1 MLPVFTTVPL
11 TVTSPV
17 PVMSFA
23 FVPPVKSIAPVFS
36 IPLTEETRFA
46 FVVRLPLFT
55 MLPWLIMP
63 VLAVVP
69 CSSRSPFPV
78 ILLELSPLVR
88 ISFPLLVISAETISA
103 SVVNVETTTIP
114 DWAILPVLV
123 TSPFMAMVPVPV
135 MSFALA
141 PPVNSTVPLLSIAAA
156 VRADASLV
164 SVPAFTILPVAVIVP
179 TFTMLPVL
187 FTSPAAVIAPALL
200 NMPVLFTSFCAI
212 EPVLLIFPLR
222 LRSPAPVMSL
232 AFTPPSRFST
242 PAFAMPAAVT
252 RSEALLV
259 SSPLTVI
266 VFCSMLPL
274 FTTVPLTVTSPVP
287 VMSFAFVPP
296 VKSIAPVF
304 SIPLTEETRFA
315 FVVRL
320 PLFTMLPWLIMPV
333 LAVVPCSSRSPFPVI
348 LLELS
353 PLVRISFPL
362 LVISAE
368 TISASVVNVETTTI
382 PDWAI
387 LPVLV
392 TSPFMA
398 MVPVPVMSFALAPPV
413 NSTVPLLSIAAAVR
427 ADASLVS
434 VPAFTI
440 LPVAV
445 IVPTFTTLPVL
456 FTSPAAVIAPALL
469 NTPVLFTSFC
479 AIDPVLL
486 IFPPRLRSPAPV
498 ISFAFTPPS
507 RFSTPAFAMP
517 FAIVRSEALLVSSP
531 VTVRSFCVILPLF
544 TTVPLTVTAPVP
556 VIPEV
561 FVPPIRSMAPS
572 LAISRTCRWLA
583 FATTVAEAIS
593 TLFWLIIYS
602 PTVRTSVAISG
613 VSPVITV
620 RPVPPTTL
628 PSRFW
633 APVTSRL

>member
-1 MLPVFTTVPL
+1 
-11 TVTSPV
+11 
-17 PVMSFA
+17 
-23 FVPPVKSIAPVFS
+23 
-36 IPLTEETRFA
+36 
-46 FVVRLPLFT
+46 
-55 MLPWLIMP
+55 
-63 VLAVVP
+63 
-69 CSSRSPFPV
+69 
-78 ILLELSPLVR
+78 
-88 ISFPLLVISAETISA
+88 
-103 SVVNVETTTIP
+103 
-114 DWAILPVLV
+114 
-123 TSPFMAMVPVPV
+123 
-135 MSFALA
+135 
-141 PPVNSTVPLLSIAAA
+141 
-156 VRADASLV
+156 
-164 SVPAFTILPVAVIVP
+164 
-179 TFTMLPVL
+179 
-187 FTSPAAVIAPALL
+187 
-200 NMPVLFTSFCAI
+200 
-212 EPVLLIFPLR
+212 
-222 LRSPAPVMSL
+222 
-232 AFTPPSRFST
+232 
-242 PAFAMPAAVT
+242 
-252 RSEALLV
+252 
-259 SSPLTVI
+259 
-266 VFCSMLPL
+266 
-274 FTTVPLTVTSPVP
+274 
-287 VMSFAFVPP
+287 
-296 VKSIAPVF
+296 
-304 SIPLTEETRFA
+304 
-315 FVVRL
+315 
-320 PLFTMLPWLIMPV
+320 
-333 LAVVPCSSRSPFPVI
+333 
-348 LLELS
+348 
-353 PLVRISFPL
+353 
-362 LVISAE
+362 
-368 TISASVVNVETTTI
+368 
-382 PDWAI
+382 
-387 LPVLV
+387 
-392 TSPFMA
+392 
-398 MVPVPVMSFALAPPV
+398 MSFALAPPV